1 MRKLF
6 LVLTLAGVLA
16 APAVAAEAAEPVQDN
31 AVTVEATRERGT
43 KDPAREEE
51 RLMKEAKKVV
61 REIFKAQR
69 VAKKTERTVTSEK
82 IAGLREQMANAGK
95 GEKKGLRNEISD
107 LRENKKFD
115 TVDEF
120 LDHLV
125 LYYGNDSVK
134 SEGYVVSVADTRK
147 NLNAVITYDNKTRTL
162 TVAKDDIT
170 ITVTID
176 ANGAYANGEVLY
188 AKGSHGDK
196 EEDAE

>member
-16 APAVAAEAAEPVQDN
+16 APVVAAEAAEPVQDS

-51 RLMKEAKKVV
+51 RLLKEAKKVV

-162 TVAKDDIT
+162 TVARMI
-170 ITVTID
+170 
-176 ANGAYANGEVLY
+176 LQLQ
-188 AKGSHGDK
+188 
-196 EEDAE
+196 